1 MSLEIWAV
9 WKLLL
14 YLLIALPFLSIRNF
28 SKFQAM
34 SLLLTGFQMMNFGS
48 PIRLS
53 ESSDGTGSSVF
64 NHENTGCSPSPLI
77 KILSNMMH
85 FGWKPFPGRTYFKAL
100 MISCPLEFSWWP
112 NWFVG
117 KAKITNLSPYFSQSS
132 FICVKSRTVV
142 PHNDAVFST
151 RTTLFFS
158 SENLN
163 SVPSNVLAVRS

>member
-34 SLLLTGFQMMNFGS
+34 SLRLTGFHMINFGS

-53 ESSDGTGSSVF
+53 ASSDGTGSSLF
-64 NHENTGCSPSPLI
+64 NHENTGCSPYPLI
-77 KILSNMMH
+77 KTLSNMMH
-85 FGWKPFPGRTYFKAL
+85 LGSKPLPGRTYFKAL
-100 MISCPLEFSWWP
+100 IISCPLEFSWWP

-117 KAKITNLSPYFSQSS
+117 NAKMTKLSPYFSQSS

-142 PHNDAVFST
+142 PHNDAVFSI

-158 SENLN
+158 CENLN
-163 SVPSNVLAVRS
+163 SVPSNVLAVSS